1 MKSVVVIERRG
12 ISYIASASGKF
23 GGGYQGASA
32 GDTALEA
39 AIFAAREMIR
49 YGRGN
54 PEGVSLIAP
63 PEVADFMSSDLKQ
76 I

>member
-12 ISYIASASGKF
+12 TSYIASASGKF

-32 GDTALEA
+32 GNTPDEA
-39 AIFAAREMIR
+39 AIFASREILR

-63 PEVADFMSSDLKQ
+63 PEVADLVPSD
-76 I
+76 